1 MIRPTALAL
10 VVLCSFLSTPS
21 ALALSPGAGSLR
33 PNTRDFRAVRKR
45 SGNTDVASTHDAYT
59 MLKPTNDTHQ
69 QTDGN
74 FLLVSGD
81 KLVVPELRKEFQWKR
96 SSWKLE
102 KDGENTKMVITVREF
117 ELVLEYGDATKK
129 NDLYNR
135 MVAASPQ
142 ELARLIEIQT
152 SRRGSIFQ

>member
-1 MIRPTALAL
+1 M
-10 VVLCSFLSTPS
+10 
-21 ALALSPGAGSLR
+21 
-33 PNTRDFRAVRKR
+33 
-45 SGNTDVASTHDAYT
+45 
-59 MLKPTNDTHQ
+59 
-69 QTDGN
+69 
-74 FLLVSGD
+74 
-81 KLVVPELRKEFQWKR
+81 PELRKEFQWKR

-142 ELARLIEIQT
+142 ELARLLEIQT